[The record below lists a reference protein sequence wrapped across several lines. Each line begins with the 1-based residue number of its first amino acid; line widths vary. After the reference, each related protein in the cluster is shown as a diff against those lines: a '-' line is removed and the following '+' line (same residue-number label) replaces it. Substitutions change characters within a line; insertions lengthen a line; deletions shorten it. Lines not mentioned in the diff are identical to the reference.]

1 MGYASRLK
9 ILVSAYAISPY
20 QGSEPGVGWGFVSEL
35 SKYHDLWV
43 IVEEEKFRE
52 DIEKFLRIN
61 PNQLESVHFFFI
73 HKQRNRRLRKLW
85 PPSYYWYY
93 RRWHQDAYHLAI
105 KLHREVNFDLTHQLT
120 MVGFREPGYL
130 WKMSIP
136 FVWGPVGGMGFFPW
150 RFLPKMGVYG
160 ALYYLGYNFF
170 NWVHVNLLS
179 RCRQAAQKAA
189 SGSANGLI
197 AATPENREGAEK
209 YWKCSSIV
217 LPEVGL
223 PREPSQKILERLAGE
238 PLRLVW
244 VGQHTPGKALNIAL
258 QALSN
263 VSTDTKWELNVLGRG
278 SQTSIWQHLAK
289 KLRIDSCCHFH
300 GWLPREHALEVMQKA
315 HGMIISSLRDLTS
328 SVTVEALALGLPIIC
343 LDHCGFAEVVDETC
357 GIKIPVTTSSEAIA
371 AMARAIEQLAHDEN
385 KRQSLARGAL
395 QRARQYSWEEKAR
408 VVDRIYWAKIG
419 SAVISATD
427 KV

>member
-1 MGYASRLK
+1 MTKRLK
-9 ILVSAYAISPY
+9 VLVSAYACSPCK
-20 QGSEPGVGWGFVSEL
+20 GSEPGVGWGFVSEL

-43 IVEEEKFRE
+43 IAEEEKFRE
-52 DIEKFLRIN
+52 DIEKFLKIN
-61 PNQLESVHFFFI
+61 PNQLESVRFFFI
-73 HKQRNRRLRKLW
+73 HKQRNRWLRKLW

-93 RRWHQDAYHLAI
+93 RRWHQDAYRLAI

-130 WKMSIP
+130 WKLDVP
-136 FVWGPVGGMGFFPW
+136 FIWGPVGGMGFFPW
-150 RFLPKMGVYG
+150 RFLPKVGIYG
-160 ALYYLGYNFF
+160 TLYYLGYNFF
-170 NWVHVNLLS
+170 NWIHMNFLS

-197 AATPENREGAEK
+197 TATPENREGAKK
-209 YWKCSSIV
+209 YWECSSIV

-244 VGQHTPGKALNIAL
+244 TGLHIPRKALDL
-258 QALSN
+258 TLEALSH
-263 VSTDTKWELNVLGRG
+263 VSLNTKWELHVLGEGQR
-278 SQTSIWQHLAK
+278 TAVWQKLANR
-289 KLRIDSCCHFH
+289 LGISAHCRFH
-300 GWLPREHALEVMQKA
+300 GWLPREQALQVMQNA
-315 HGMIISSLRDLTS
+315 HCMLITSLRDLTS
-328 SVTVEALALGLPIIC
+328 TVTVEALALGLPIAC

-357 GIKIPVTTSSEAIA
+357 GIKIPVTAPGETVS
-371 AMARAIEQLAHDEN
+371 AMARAIEQLARDEN

-408 VVDRIYWAKIG
+408 AVDRIYRAKAG
-419 SAVISATD
+419 NVTVSTTSQA
-427 KV
+427 

>member
-1 MGYASRLK
+1 MKLL
-9 ILVSAYAISPY
+9 IVAYACSPY
-20 QGSEPGVGWGFVSEL
+20 KGSEPGVGWGFVSEL

-52 DIEKFLRIN
+52 DLEQFLRIN
-61 PNQLESVHFFFI
+61 PNQLKSVRFYFI
-73 HKQRNRRLRKLW
+73 PKKRNRWLRKLW

-93 RRWHQDAYHLAI
+93 RRWHQDAYRLAI
-105 KLHREVNFDLTHQLT
+105 QLHREVNFDLTHQLT

-130 WKMSIP
+130 WKLNIP

-150 RFLPKMGVYG
+150 RFLPKVGIYG

-170 NWVHVNLLS
+170 NWIHMNFLS

-197 AATPENREGAEK
+197 TATPENRESAEK
-209 YWKCSSIV
+209 YWECSSTV

-223 PREPSQKILERLAGE
+223 PREPSQKILERLANE

-263 VSTDTKWELNVLGRG
+263 VSADTKWELNVLGKG
-278 SQTSIWQHLAK
+278 SQTSIWQQLAE
-289 KLRIDSCCHFH
+289 KLRIDTCCHFH
-300 GWLPREHALEVMQKA
+300 GWLPREHAFEVMQKA

-328 SVTVEALALGLPIIC
+328 SVTVEALALGLPIVC

-357 GIKIPVTTSSEAIA
+357 GIKIPVTTSSEAVA
-371 AMARAIEQLAHDEN
+371 AMARAIEQLARDEN
-385 KRQSLARGAL
+385 KRQSLAWGAL
-395 QRARQYSWEEKAR
+395 QRSRQYSWEEKAR
-408 VVDRIYWAKIG
+408 AVDRIYRAKAG
-419 SAVISATD
+419 NANISTTSEA
-427 KV
+427 